1 LQRLSSCDEQA
12 AAVKAGAGV
21 ALLPHFIGR
30 ADDSVVPCSLT
41 RMPPARELWLV
52 TRRLDRKN
60 LPIRTVI
67 DFLTQVFLGERE
79 LFEET

>member
-1 LQRLSSCDEQA
+1 ML
-12 AAVKAGAGV
+12 
-21 ALLPHFIGR
+21 
-30 ADDSVVPCSLT
+30 
-41 RMPPARELWLV
+41 PARQLWLV

>member
-1 LQRLSSCDEQA
+1 VTQA

-30 ADDSVVPCSLT
+30 ADDSLVPRSLK
-41 RMPPARELWLV
+41 RMPPARQLWLV

-60 LPIRTVI
+60 LTIRTVI